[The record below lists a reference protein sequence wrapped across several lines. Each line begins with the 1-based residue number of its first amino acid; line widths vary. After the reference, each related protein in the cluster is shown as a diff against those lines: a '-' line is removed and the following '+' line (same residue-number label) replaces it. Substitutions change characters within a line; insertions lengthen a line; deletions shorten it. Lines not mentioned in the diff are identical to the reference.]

1 MASLAQFKNK
11 VKVIAVARIG
21 AEFKKS
27 KIIKTII
34 ETAKANG
41 HVATGKLTTPS
52 TSRSITPFSDDRWL
66 IRKDAVKVSAVALPS
81 GEFAVS
87 GLTVRVRYGL
97 NGKYQNLSQQFAGQ
111 KKWFPP
117 VDAISKWIHAKKGQG
132 EFSDVADK
140 DVRRVAY
147 AIALK
152 QEKEGIKKTNF
163 AQAFFDRSKG
173 VKATLNKGINSTARR
188 LESLYATSIERSILK
203 MIKL

>member
-1 MASLAQFKNK
+1 MASLSQFKNK
-11 VKVIAVARIG
+11 VKVIAVARVG

-27 KIIKTII
+27 KIIKTILD
-34 ETAKANG
+34 TAKANG

-52 TSRSITPFSDDRWL
+52 ASRSITPFADDRWL
-66 IRKDAVKVSAVALPS
+66 IRKDAVKVSAVELPNK
-81 GEFAVS
+81 EYAVT
-87 GLTVRVRYGL
+87 GITVRVRYGI
-97 NGKYQNLSQQFAGQ
+97 NFKYQNLSQQFAGK

-117 VDAISKWIHAKKGQG
+117 VNAISRWIHAKKGQG

-140 DVRRVAY
+140 DVRKVAY

-173 VKATLNKGINSTARR
+173 VQATLNKGIRSTAKR
-188 LESLYATSIERSILK
+188 LDALYATSIERSILK